1 MKRVAFDRFAR
12 NVQSFDRRSR
22 KSRDGKT
29 LRAGDVLPLACLPHR
44 RTEITAMFSN
54 RKTECPISRQDFV
67 SQAKSVEVTING
79 QPTLAMVKEFSTG
92 SFGWHH
98 GDKLT
103 IKVGDTLVKVQVGL
117 TLTVIG
123 SKDAPKD
130 APTAVPAAA

>member
-1 MKRVAFDRFAR
+1 
-12 NVQSFDRRSR
+12 
-22 KSRDGKT
+22 
-29 LRAGDVLPLACLPHR
+29 
-44 RTEITAMFSN
+44 MFSS
-54 RKTECPISRQDFV
+54 RKTECPISRSAFQA
-67 SQAKSVEVTING
+67 QAKGVEVVING
-79 QPTLAMVKEFSTG
+79 QPTLAQVKEFSTG

-130 APTAVPAAA
+130 VTTDVPAAA

>member
-1 MKRVAFDRFAR
+1 
-12 NVQSFDRRSR
+12 
-22 KSRDGKT
+22 
-29 LRAGDVLPLACLPHR
+29 
-44 RTEITAMFSN
+44 MFTT

-67 SQAKSVEVTING
+67 AQAKSVEVVING
-79 QPTLAMVKEFSTG
+79 VPTLAEVKEFSTG

-103 IKVGDTLVKVQVGL
+103 IKVGDTLLRVQVGL

-130 APTAVPAAA
+130 MATAA